1 MTDIK
6 LKFEGSLSD
15 NHVLDF
21 YDASR
26 AMVGFQ
32 RSLALTTHL
41 VLNGEIITQAPSLKN
56 AEILATT
63 PSPGSWEVIASIV
76 GAAWIAGTANKDS
89 PLGHLLHSIYD
100 YVIANSL
107 GFHVDYSKSLYQSYQ
122 EELQKKKITPEKLD
136 SLTEKI
142 ENSII
147 DMHRPVVA
155 SRSAN
160 SAKIY
165 SIDYRGQHQV
175 GPEMS
180 LVTYEYI
187 SKTIRREEI
196 VQHNGLV
203 SSYNIN
209 TYKGRIFLPEEERPI
224 PFELEEDA
232 RKYDQINL
240 VVSSLRSNATRSNEL
255 SSSILMHGRRLEA
268 PSGRL
273 KALLVNR
280 VSPYLDF

>member
-1 MTDIK
+1 MTDVK
-6 LKFEGSLSD
+6 LKFEGGLSD

-41 VLNGEIITQAPSLKN
+41 VMNGEIITQAPALKN

-63 PSPGSWEVIASIV
+63 PAPGSWEVIATIV
-76 GAAWIAGTANKDS
+76 GAAWVAGTASRDT
-89 PLGHLLHSIYD
+89 PLGHVLHSIYD
-100 YVIANSL
+100 YVVANAL
-107 GFHVDYSKSLYQSYQ
+107 GFHVDYNKSLYQSHR
-122 EELQKKKITPEKLD
+122 ENLEARKITPEKLD
-136 SLTEKI
+136 SLTEKV
-142 ENSII
+142 ENSIA
-147 DMHRPVVA
+147 DMHRPIVA
-155 SRSAN
+155 SGSAN

-165 SIDYRGQHQV
+165 LIDYSGQHQI

-180 LVTYEYI
+180 RMTYDYI
-187 SKTIRREEI
+187 SNTIRRDEI
-196 VQHNGLV
+196 VKHDGLV

-209 TYKGRIFLPEEERPI
+209 TYKGRIFIPEEARPI
-224 PFELEEDA
+224 PFELEEEA
-232 RKYDQINL
+232 RHYDQINL
-240 VVSSLRSNATRSNEL
+240 VVSSLRSNATSINEMNG
-255 SSSILMHGRRLEA
+255 SISMYGRRLEA

-280 VSPYLDF
+280 VSPHFDI